1 MPKRDLYER
10 FLPTAREQ
18 RTACVKF
25 QLLLTIITDIRN
37 QKAPCN
43 NKFKAVE
50 QVMMYS
56 KACDVMGIVAVACA
70 LLLPQQYSQPLSW
83 RTQKNVDYSLLQ
95 ALKTT
100 NVDPDDQEIVFAYD
114 VVCTHCVHFIYR
126 IGHLLPPGAKFD
138 FAIGLFHV
146 HGHKDECFFR
156 YSPAFIPE
164 TGAFAGEILES
175 LWARMN
181 TITPSARTAT
191 LAHRAELDGDHAN
204 DSNYHK
210 LLGMGM

>member
-1 MPKRDLYER
+1 MTLWELSP
-10 FLPTAREQ
+10 
-18 RTACVKF
+18 
-25 QLLLTIITDIRN
+25 LLALGL
-37 QKAPCN
+37 
-43 NKFKAVE
+43 
-50 QVMMYS
+50 
-56 KACDVMGIVAVACA
+56 DV
-70 LLLPQQYSQPLSW
+70 LLPQQYSQPLSW
-83 RTQKNVDYSLLQ
+83 RTQKNVDYSVLQ

-114 VVCTHCVHFIYR
+114 VICTHCVHFIYR

-146 HGHKDECFFR
+146 HGHKDKCFFR

-191 LAHRAELDGDHAN
+191 LAHRAELVGDHAN

>member
-1 MPKRDLYER
+1 MTLWE
-10 FLPTAREQ
+10 LS
-18 RTACVKF
+18 
-25 QLLLTIITDIRN
+25 LLL
-37 QKAPCN
+37 ALGL
-43 NKFKAVE
+43 
-50 QVMMYS
+50 
-56 KACDVMGIVAVACA
+56 DV
-70 LLLPQQYSQPLSW
+70 LLPQQYSQPLSW

-114 VVCTHCVHFIYR
+114 VVCTHCVYFLYQ

-156 YSPAFIPE
+156 YSPTFIPE
-164 TGAFAGEILES
+164 TGVFAGEILES

-181 TITPSARTAT
+181 TITPLARTAT
-191 LAHRAELDGDHAN
+191 LAHRAELIDDHAN

>member
-1 MPKRDLYER
+1 MSIVNL
-10 FLPTAREQ
+10 FHGEQ
-18 RTACVKF
+18 
-25 QLLLTIITDIRN
+25 
-37 QKAPCN
+37 
-43 NKFKAVE
+43 
-50 QVMMYS
+50 
-56 KACDVMGIVAVACA
+56 
-70 LLLPQQYSQPLSW
+70 
-83 RTQKNVDYSLLQ
+83 QKNVDYSLLQ
-95 ALKTT
+95 AIKTT

-114 VVCTHCVHFIYR
+114 VVCTHCVYFLYR

-164 TGAFAGEILES
+164 TGVFAGEILES
-175 LWARMN
+175 LCARMN
-181 TITPSARTAT
+181 TITRSARTAT
-191 LAHRAELDGDHAN
+191 LAHRAELIDDHAN